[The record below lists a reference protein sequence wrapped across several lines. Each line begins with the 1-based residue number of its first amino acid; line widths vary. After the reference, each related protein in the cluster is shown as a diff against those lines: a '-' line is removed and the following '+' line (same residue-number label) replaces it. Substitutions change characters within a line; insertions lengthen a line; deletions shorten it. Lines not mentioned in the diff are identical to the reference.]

1 MRVKIADA
9 ETLSHRVLEALGYS
23 PAEADT
29 ITRHLI
35 DCELRGLG
43 FSGLARI
50 VSIAE
55 RLAETGPPRRS
66 MSVERDSPVSARIDG
81 GDTIGYLVGQ
91 RATELAID
99 KARASGLALVGA
111 SDTWYTG
118 MLSFYAEQAAA
129 EGLAVMIASNA
140 APWVAPHGGSEPR
153 FGTNPICFGFPGDA
167 EPVIWDIG
175 TSRIIHAQ
183 ALLAK
188 RLGQPLPDGVAFA
201 PDGAPT
207 TDPTAALMGAFA
219 PWGGHRGSGLA
230 IVVQLLGMMAGSD
243 MMPEGMAGFG
253 MVVLAIRPDL
263 LGPEEEFRR
272 KVSAYAGVIRD
283 TRPLGGG
290 EPVRMPFDRSREDRA
305 RRLSE
310 GVIDVPDEVIDR
322 LNALA

>member
-9 ETLSHRVLEALGYS
+9 ETLSRRVLEALGYS

-66 MSVERDSPVSARIDG
+66 MSVERASPVSARIDG

-118 MLSFYAEQAAA
+118 MLSFYAEQATAK
-129 EGLAVMIASNA
+129 GLAVMIASNA

-153 FGTNPICFGFPGDA
+153 FGTNPICFGFPGER

-188 RLGQPLPDGVAFA
+188 RLGHPLPEGVALA
-201 PDGAPT
+201 PDGTPT
-207 TDPTAALMGAFA
+207 TDPAAALMGAFA
-219 PWGGHRGSGLA
+219 PWGGHRGGGLA

-243 MMPEGMAGFG
+243 MMPEGVAGFG
-253 MVVLAIRPDL
+253 MVALAIRPDL

-272 KVSAYAGVIRD
+272 KVSAYADVIRD
-283 TRPLGGG
+283 TRPLDGG

-310 GVIDVPDEVIDR
+310 GAINVPDEVIDR
-322 LNALA
+322 LGALA